1 MTTQPTAPSA
11 SQPVDHGPAGVGRT
25 LTPADGEQAVYAVDL
40 SGRHVGLLVR
50 NDRNAQSWDEK
61 TGATR
66 DPVTRAVTP
75 VIPVWVE
82 IRMVTH
88 KANGDVSVRTTVGSD
103 WLVRSGYVF
112 TVKAA
117 EQKSGERA

>member
-1 MTTQPTAPSA
+1 MTAQPIAQT
-11 SQPVDHGPAGVGRT
+11 VEHGPAGVGRT
-25 LTPADGEQAVYAVDL
+25 LTPADGEQEVFALDL

-61 TGATR
+61 HGATR
-66 DPVTRAVTP
+66 DPVSRAITP

-88 KANGDVSVRTTVGSD
+88 KANGDVSVRTTVGTD

-117 EQKSGERA
+117 EQKSGEQA

>member
-1 MTTQPTAPSA
+1 MTTTAH
-11 SQPVDHGPAGVGRT
+11 DPAGAGRT
-25 LTPADGEQAVYAVDL
+25 LTPADGEQSVFALDL

-66 DPVTRAVTP
+66 DPITRAITP

-88 KANGDVSVRTTVGSD
+88 KANGDVSVRTTVGTD
-103 WLVRSGYVF
+103 WLVKPGFVF

-117 EQKSGERA
+117 GERT